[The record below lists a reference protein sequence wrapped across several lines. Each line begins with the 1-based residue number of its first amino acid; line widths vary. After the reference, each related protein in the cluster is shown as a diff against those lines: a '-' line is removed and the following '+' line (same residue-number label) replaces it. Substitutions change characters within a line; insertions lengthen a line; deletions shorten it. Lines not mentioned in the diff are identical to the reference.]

1 MEGVMEQISILKNEE
16 IRAILGLVYQRWL
29 LQKHSPGEPFQFE
42 SVLEEV
48 QNDAEMLQKILS
60 E

>member
-1 MEGVMEQISILKNEE
+1 MEQFSILKNEE
-16 IRAILGLVYQRWL
+16 IRAILGLVYQRWT

-48 QNDAEMLQKILS
+48 LNDAEMLQTILS
-60 E
+60 G